1 MDWFLQGSDHR
12 HERVKKKVQIEI
24 RKLHESTVKRE
35 TFRSFYQYLKNG
47 REREILSDGKE

>member
-1 MDWFLQGSDHR
+1 MDWFLQGRDHR